1 LSPIDWNFIK
11 QRPQHLAY
19 ELSRRHRV
27 VYFYPQTMTKYLRR
41 WLTREKGET
50 ASASFTRTINERL
63 TLYQPLMLPQRSNV
77 ILSRLN
83 KNISRMW
90 LQRLIK
96 KEKLRDFILWINHP
110 HQAGYTS
117 LFPDQLV
124 IYDCMDNW
132 ADFNLG
138 RERELIEREER
149 YILSKA
155 DAVFASSQLLYDRIK
170 QKREQAYLIP
180 NAAEVEHFAQAVNVE
195 LTMPADLKN
204 LKKPLIGYVGTVAEW
219 HDMELI
225 SFAAKT
231 RADFEFVFI
240 GPIGE
245 NADIGECG
253 ELSNIHFLGGKPYEM
268 LPSYLQHVDVCILPF
283 RTGDFAASIDPVKAY
298 EYLAAGKPVV
308 ATDMPELRKFG
319 RMIKIAGDES
329 HFVKLLDESLGEI
342 KSGRHNPFTV
352 SGMMKDH
359 SWESR
364 AGEIEDVLSRYG
376 RKAQQ
381 AAGSLAK

>member
-1 LSPIDWNFIK
+1 MDILYFSPIEWNFIK

-19 ELSRRHRV
+19 ELSRKHRV
-27 VYFYPQTMTKYLRR
+27 VYFYPQTTTKYLRQ
-41 WLTREKGET
+41 WLLMKKGRDT
-50 ASASFTRTINERL
+50 SPFITGTINGRL

-77 ILSRLN
+77 ILARLN

-149 YILSKA
+149 YILGKA
-155 DAVFASSQLLYDRIK
+155 DAVFASSRLLYDRIK

-180 NAAEVEHFAQAVNVE
+180 NAAEVEHFAQAVKTE
-195 LTMPADLKN
+195 LAMPPDLKN
-204 LKKPLIGYVGTVAEW
+204 LRKPLIGYVGTIAEW

-225 SFAAKT
+225 GLVAKA
-231 RADFEFVFI
+231 RPNFDFVFV
-240 GPIGE
+240 GPVGG
-245 NADIGECG
+245 NANINECNG
-253 ELSNIHFLGGKPYEM
+253 LSNVHFLGSRPYEM
-268 LPSYLQHVDVCILPF
+268 LPRYLRHMDVCILPF
-283 RTGDFAASIDPVKAY
+283 KTGDFAASIDPVKAY

-308 ATDMPELRKFG
+308 ATDMPELYKFEDIV
-319 RMIKIAGDES
+319 RIAENG
-329 HFVKLLDESLGEI
+329 HQFVKHLDACLKDIEYSKHDPRVRSERILNHTWAKRGEEVEMVLA
-342 KSGRHNPFTV
+342 RHI
-352 SGMMKDH
+352 
-359 SWESR
+359 
-364 AGEIEDVLSRYG
+364 GENI
-376 RKAQQ
+376 
-381 AAGSLAK
+381 